1 MDGAKRIAN
10 KIIEEEVAE
19 FKLKAEKTIEGQIIS
34 MLDGLRMLP
43 REKRCYRVYV
53 ELSKNNENDKEKIK
67 KILQERLKVTKAAM
81 DEMLKKELHIS

>member
-43 REKRCYRVYV
+43 REKDVIGY
-53 ELSKNNENDKEKIK
+53 
-67 KILQERLKVTKAAM
+67 M
-81 DEMLKKELHIS
+81 

>member
-1 MDGAKRIAN
+1 MTKKVYSKTSEKVFLELLNRDLLETDFSLKDSSLDGAKRIAN

-43 REKRCYRVYV
+43 REK
-53 ELSKNNENDKEKIK
+53 K
-67 KILQERLKVTKAAM
+67 
-81 DEMLKKELHIS
+81 ML